1 NINRNIQK
9 PEPTF
14 PFSSTRLLIT
24 VLRHRRTSQLYSSS
38 SPPPSSSSSSS
49 AAILRAVI
57 RLITHL
63 HHHQRLVENC
73 DAVFIIINRRE
84 LFEMELEFNL
94 ESWSLQIMNPSADYH
109 NTAKAEDQVLEE
121 LEGKNDKTENVE
133 GQSSFPLDVQ
143 EAVLTRCSVETL
155 LRFKSVSKSYYGLI
169 KSKRFIMEHMKHSVE
184 TNTNLNLILTHTVC
198 PVSTSEES
206 WYGQLFIGS
215 LDTTN
220 TSSLEIP
227 LRKIDQPFTDWEQGT
242 DTPFIGSCN
251 GLIALTNSSG
261 SIAVHNPS
269 TKENYHIT
277 SFWLGEF
284 DVKDDVC
291 DGFGYN
297 PVDDDYKLVRMIQRR
312 GNIERTEIRVYSFKE
327 GYALEYETEKPFY
340 LGSSCADACFS
351 NGRLYWLVASGPQE
365 DVQDLILSFD
375 LSTAQ
380 ISSGKIPIDTS
391 GDDTVNDKKKATV
404 SWERHSFRKN
414 GVFGDGCDFVKPL
427 AYSKCEDKILVD
439 TYNGENE
446 AWNLYRYDQIDK
458 LGHGPISINNVP
470 KGPRDSA
477 ICIETL
483 VSFRKIDDEEAESS
497 SKEEEKEVMLSLDE
511 YEKRQ
516 KRREV
521 EEKDLTKGDNDML
534 LRRSNLKKNTRS
546 IIMKT

>member
-1 NINRNIQK
+1 
-9 PEPTF
+9 
-14 PFSSTRLLIT
+14 
-24 VLRHRRTSQLYSSS
+24 
-38 SPPPSSSSSSS
+38 
-49 AAILRAVI
+49 
-57 RLITHL
+57 
-63 HHHQRLVENC
+63 
-73 DAVFIIINRRE
+73 
-84 LFEMELEFNL
+84 
-94 ESWSLQIMNPSADYH
+94 
-109 NTAKAEDQVLEE
+109 
-121 LEGKNDKTENVE
+121 
-133 GQSSFPLDVQ
+133 
-143 EAVLTRCSVETL
+143 
-155 LRFKSVSKSYYGLI
+155 
-169 KSKRFIMEHMKHSVE
+169 MEHVKHSVE

-220 TSSLEIP
+220 TSSLEVP

-242 DTPFIGSCN
+242 DTPFIGSCI
-251 GLIALTNSSG
+251 GLIALRNSSG

-340 LGSSCADACFS
+340 LGSSCADAGFS

-391 GDDTVNDKKKATV
+391 GDVYAVFLFPLAGSICVSCVDDGHGSFCQIWQLKDTVNDKKKATV

-446 AWNLYRYDQIDK
+446 AWNLYWYDQIDK

-497 SKEEEKEVMLSLDE
+497 SKEEEKEVI
-511 YEKRQ
+511 
-516 KRREV
+516 
-521 EEKDLTKGDNDML
+521 
-534 LRRSNLKKNTRS
+534 NT
-546 IIMKT
+546 I

>member
-1 NINRNIQK
+1 
-9 PEPTF
+9 
-14 PFSSTRLLIT
+14 
-24 VLRHRRTSQLYSSS
+24 
-38 SPPPSSSSSSS
+38 
-49 AAILRAVI
+49 
-57 RLITHL
+57 
-63 HHHQRLVENC
+63 
-73 DAVFIIINRRE
+73 
-84 LFEMELEFNL
+84 
-94 ESWSLQIMNPSADYH
+94 MNPSADYH
-109 NTAKAEDQVLEE
+109 STAKAEDQVLEE
-121 LEGKNDKTENVE
+121 LGDIDLEGKNDKTENVE

-143 EAVLTRCSVETL
+143 EAVLTSCSVKTL

-169 KSKRFIMEHMKHSVE
+169 KSKRFIMEHVKHSVE

-220 TSSLEIP
+220 TSSLEVP

-242 DTPFIGSCN
+242 DTPFIGSCI
-251 GLIALTNSSG
+251 GLIALRNSSG

-391 GDDTVNDKKKATV
+391 GDVYAVFLFPFAGSICVSCVDDGHGSFCQIWKLKDTVNDKKKATV
-404 SWERHSFRKN
+404 SWERLSFRKN

-521 EEKDLTKGDNDML
+521 EEKDLTKG
-534 LRRSNLKKNTRS
+534 
-546 IIMKT
+546 